1 MHPHKNKWLILSITT
16 LSLST
21 AMPAFAFDL
30 GTLQNQLSGALQNTL
45 PTAPQTTAP
54 TRNTQNVSGNTPALA
69 ALSQSEVGKGLKAAL
84 LQGVD
89 TAVSTLG
96 RTGGFNDSPK
106 WHIPLPPALDK
117 ASNLMQMAGM
127 GSQADALDASIN
139 HAAELAVPEA
149 KTQLINAVKGMS
161 LSDAKAILTGGNQS
175 ATDYFKRK
183 TQLPLTQKFLPI
195 VQQSMVKVGVAKTY
209 DRYAQEA
216 AQFGLIKPD
225 QSSIETY
232 VTQQAL
238 NRLYQAI
245 GEEEQAIRANPIGTG
260 SALIS
265 KVFGAL

>member
-1 MHPHKNKWLILSITT
+1 MRARNKNWLILSLSALTMSTT
-16 LSLST
+16 VPT
-21 AMPAFAFDL
+21 FAFDL
-30 GTLQNQLSGALQNTL
+30 GTLQNQLGGALQNAL
-45 PTAPQTTAP
+45 PPTAQTTTP
-54 TRNTQNVSGNTPALA
+54 TQSTQYTSANRPALA
-69 ALSQSEVGKGLKAAL
+69 TLSQSEVGKGLKAAL
-84 LQGVD
+84 VQGVD
-89 TAVSTLG
+89 TAVSALG
-96 RTGGFNDSPK
+96 RNGGFNDNPK

-117 ASNLMQMAGM
+117 ASSLMHMAGM
-127 GSQADALDASIN
+127 GSQADALDTSIN

-175 ATDYFKRK
+175 ATDYFQRK
-183 TQLPLTQKFLPI
+183 TELPLTQKFLPI
-195 VQQSMVKVGVAKTY
+195 VQHAMAKVGVAQTY
-209 DRYAQEA
+209 DHYAQEA
-216 AQFGLIKPD
+216 AQFGLMKPD
-225 QSSIETY
+225 QSSLEAY